1 MKGRDTTAT
10 ETRRGEVFTAVCPL
24 CEDAVGL
31 VRSRACPNCEVQV
44 YHRGKAARQ
53 MNARRGPPATVSRRF
68 RRLRCRA
75 QCWTAIA
82 GVQSMPLCS
91 GLQAAAK
98 SKQEDEMEDRRTT
111 RLLTTGLI
119 GSVIVAICCVTPIL
133 VVLLGAIGLGAMTG
147 YVDGVLLP
155 ALAGFLGLTAY
166 GVYRRKQATAG
177 TCCASSEPHDQE
189 R

>member
-1 MKGRDTTAT
+1 
-10 ETRRGEVFTAVCPL
+10 
-24 CEDAVGL
+24 
-31 VRSRACPNCEVQV
+31 
-44 YHRGKAARQ
+44 
-53 MNARRGPPATVSRRF
+53 
-68 RRLRCRA
+68 
-75 QCWTAIA
+75 
-82 GVQSMPLCS
+82 MPLCS